1 MDGLAGMMGM
11 MGMGRATEAAS
22 EYPEEYAML
31 QGDRTKQM
39 LAQLLLARGMQ
50 QQPPGQM
57 AGRFY
62 VPNSPLQG
70 IAGLAQ
76 AGAGAYLMNANDQK
90 RMEMAKAL
98 QARQQGEVEKFQK
111 QLAPQQGQVTIDAT
125 RAEMP
130 DTWDVDALQGGP
142 QVGTQPLPNDP
153 RAHVANAV
161 PLVDRGGMQPTSQT
175 MPVEVPR
182 SKEEVKQI
190 LTEAMMKTN
199 PRVREAAKFMAQQ
212 QQAEEQKALDRENR
226 LENTKLGFSRDL
238 LMAGAMGV
246 KGKELEDLK
255 AAHALEVKKLE
266 QAGQDRRDNVQG
278 SVVADAKSPTGYSYA
293 DLRTGKIVM
302 PGAPVPSSAVQQE
315 KNQGIKMK
323 SLPGSVGQKF
333 MENSQ
338 NLRMAERAM
347 ALVEGKNVEG
357 MTGDPDATGLKGYL
371 PDSILQRVDPKG
383 VDTRAA
389 VANLGSMIIHDRSG
403 AAVTAAEYPRLRP
416 FIPKANDDAATTTK
430 KLNQFV
436 QEYQKINEEMTDFYS
451 EAGYDVPKGN
461 WHRSPQAES
470 APSSGKA
477 EKIINFWDLK

>member
-175 MPVEVPR
+175 LPVEVPR
-182 SKEEVKQI
+182 SKEEVKQA
-190 LTEAMMKTN
+190 LMQAMMGTN
-199 PRVREAAKFMAQQ
+199 PRLREAAKFMAQQ
-212 QQAEEQKALDRENR
+212 QQAEELKREDQTIRRESTASNESMR
-226 LENTKLGFSRDL
+226 LEQMKTTAALTMMQIDSRERAGQDVTDLKRALADQTAEIKKLEIGSRERMASAHDQTLKEIAGMKGNGGKEEKAREAKEAGYQQVQELTAQLKSYHDDLRAGGGETDTEKGPLENLKAAVSGSTPGQILGKTFGTKNQEARNKVAMTRPL
-238 LMAGAMGV
+238 LMASIMKATGMSAKSLDSNVELKLWLSTATDPEMGYQ
-246 KGKELEDLK
+246 
-255 AAHALEVKKLE
+255 ANMQALENIHKFIEKTR
-266 QAGQDRRDNVQG
+266 GTG
-278 SVVADAKSPTGYSYA
+278 SAPAAAPSMPSGAAPSGVRKYNPA
-293 DLRTGKIVM
+293 TGKI
-302 PGAPVPSSAVQQE
+302 E
-315 KNQGIKMK
+315 
-323 SLPGSVGQKF
+323 
-333 MENSQ
+333 
-338 NLRMAERAM
+338 
-347 ALVEGKNVEG
+347 
-357 MTGDPDATGLKGYL
+357 
-371 PDSILQRVDPKG
+371 
-383 VDTRAA
+383 
-389 VANLGSMIIHDRSG
+389 
-403 AAVTAAEYPRLRP
+403 
-416 FIPKANDDAATTTK
+416 
-430 KLNQFV
+430 
-436 QEYQKINEEMTDFYS
+436 
-451 EAGYDVPKGN
+451 
-461 WHRSPQAES
+461 
-470 APSSGKA
+470 
-477 EKIINFWDLK
+477 